1 MKKYAAYSFVIS
13 LLWLGFVAAISF
25 MEAPVKFTAPSLTL
39 AVGLDVGRHVFAAL
53 NKVEIAFAALLA
65 LAMLS
70 TQVSTRT
77 KQLFLIPLTILLAQ
91 TFWLLPTLD
100 ARALIYISGQTPPRS
115 SLHLTYIIAEGIK
128 LLSLSLLTWS
138 QLKDFNRLVFLS
150 QANPS
155 RQAA

>member
-13 LLWLGFVAAISF
+13 LLWLGFFGAISF

-53 NKVEIAFAALLA
+53 NKVEIGFAALLA

-70 TQVSTRT
+70 TQVNTRT
-77 KQLFLIPLTILLAQ
+77 KRLFLIPLSILLTQ
-91 TFWLLPTLD
+91 TFWLLPALD
-100 ARALIYISGQTPPRS
+100 ARALVYISGQTPPPS
-115 SLHLTYIIAEGIK
+115 SLHLIYIIAEGVK
-128 LLSLSLLTWS
+128 LLSLALLACS
-138 QLKDFNRLVFLS
+138 QLKDFSRLAFLS
-150 QANPS
+150 QAKPS